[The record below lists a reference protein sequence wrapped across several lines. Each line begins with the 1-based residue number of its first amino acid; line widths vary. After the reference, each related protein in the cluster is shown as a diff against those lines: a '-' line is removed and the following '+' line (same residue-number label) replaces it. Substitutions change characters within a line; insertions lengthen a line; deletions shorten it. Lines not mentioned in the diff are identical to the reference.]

1 MEGNGQGLLRKARVV
16 EVLTF
21 LAVILVTP
29 VSMIF
34 AIPFG
39 VSPQDWVNAWQE
51 YVFLLILL
59 AIGLSVVGFGV
70 STNYRLEADRL
81 EKKSN

>member
-1 MEGNGQGLLRKARVV
+1 MKRDNRGLVRKARAI
-16 EVLTF
+16 EMLTF
-21 LAVILVTP
+21 LAVILITP

-39 VSPQDWVNAWQE
+39 VSPQDWVNAWDK

-70 STNYRLEADRL
+70 STNYRLEADKL
-81 EKKSN
+81 EKGP

>member
-1 MEGNGQGLLRKARVV
+1 MEKNGQALLRKARVA

-29 VSMIF
+29 VSMVF

-39 VSPQDWVNAWQE
+39 ASPQAWVSAWQR

-59 AIGLSVVGFGV
+59 AIGLAVVGFGV

-81 EKKSN
+81 QRKSP

>member
-1 MEGNGQGLLRKARVV
+1 MEGNGQALLRKAKAA

-21 LAVILVTP
+21 LAVILITP

-34 AIPFG
+34 AVPFG
-39 VSPQDWVNAWQE
+39 VSPQAWVDSWDR
-51 YVFLLILL
+51 YVFPLILL
-59 AIGLSVVGFGV
+59 AVALSVVGFGV

-81 EKKSN
+81 LKKRP